1 MRKLIDRKAFLKKYL
16 NHHINNPFVI
26 YPFAAGTIGAFATWV
41 FNFQPSIFFL
51 FASAVVGIAIPIG
64 SLITKWTTGTD
75 EIAKRV
81 HEELLQE
88 TQHQQEEDLNALH
101 IQLKKDGD
109 MRTEQM
115 LEELRTLHK
124 SFQEDVSDAGWMAS
138 LPLTVSA
145 DITRKVTELFTQA
158 VQCLKDTLR
167 MYEKSKNSKLV
178 NVRRVLQE
186 RREQLIADVEKTIVQ
201 LTQLYARVI
210 TLSPDSNETELS
222 RLRSELDESL
232 AFAKKVDEQIR
243 SSTQNPEIELPQ
255 TAIPDE
261 DTQTLST
268 QSKVESTEQE
278 TLQ

>member
-1 MRKLIDRKAFLKKYL
+1 MDRKLFLKKYL
-16 NHHINNPFVI
+16 HHHINNPFVI

-41 FNFQPSIFFL
+41 FSFEPSIFFL
-51 FASAVVGIAIPIG
+51 FASAVVGIAVPIG
-64 SLITKWTTGTD
+64 SLITKWTAGTD
-75 EIAKRV
+75 DIAKRV
-81 HEELLQE
+81 HEEILHE
-88 TQHQQEEDLNALH
+88 AQHQQEEELNALH

-124 SFQEDVSDAGWMAS
+124 SFQEEVSDEGWMTT
-138 LPLTVSA
+138 LPLSVSA
-145 DITRKVTELFTQA
+145 DITAKVTELFTQA

-167 MYEKSKNSKLV
+167 MYEKSKNSKIT

-186 RREQLIADVEKTIVQ
+186 HREQLIADVEKTIVQ
-201 LTQLYARVI
+201 LTHLYTRVL

-222 RLRSELDESL
+222 RLRTELDESL

-243 SSTQNPEIELPQ
+243 ISTQSSDIEIRDNMLS
-255 TAIPDE
+255 DE
-261 DTQTLST
+261 DTQTLSAN
-268 QSKVESTEQE
+268 QKVESTEQN